1 MYYTKVH
8 VVAFFFLS
16 NNVGF
21 LWSNL
26 FILLLFNFF
35 QLEPHVNGPFT
46 PDLATPISQLGR
58 VAKENGW
65 PLDVKV
71 GK

>member
-1 MYYTKVH
+1 M
-8 VVAFFFLS
+8 L
-16 NNVGF
+16 
-21 LWSNL
+21 NL
-26 FILLLFNFF
+26 F

-65 PLDVKV
+65 PLEVKV
-71 GK
+71 GM